1 MEQHC
6 LDLIEALDK
15 ENQILEKL
23 AVLACEKKEHVI
35 LGKVK
40 ELENLIREEGII
52 ISELGKWEDARFR
65 IQQQLGEESPA
76 AVPMKAGRL
85 VGLVRESCPHLAT
98 GLQEALNRLEIN
110 LQRLNQLNRH
120 NNELLEQSLD
130 HIAFLE
136 AALVG
141 NHSGAYSQKGSQSA
155 GSPSRINLL
164 DRKV

>member
-1 MEQHC
+1 M
-6 LDLIEALDK
+6 DLIEALDK

-35 LGKVK
+35 RGKVK

-65 IQQQLGEESPA
+65 IQNQLSEQSA
-76 AVPMKAGRL
+76 AAAPLKAAEL
-85 VGLVRESCPHLAT
+85 VSLVKENCPHLAT
-98 GLQEALNRLEIN
+98 GLQEALHHLEIN
-110 LQRLNQLNRH
+110 LQRLNNLNRH

>member
-6 LDLIEALDK
+6 LDLIGALDK
-15 ENQILEKL
+15 ENQILGKL
-23 AVLACEKKEHVI
+23 AVLAHEKKGLVI

-40 ELENLIREEGII
+40 ELENLIREEGIV

-65 IQQQLGEESPA
+65 IQNQLSEEQEAKAPIKA
-76 AVPMKAGRL
+76 AQL
-85 VGLVRESCPHLAT
+85 VSLVAANCPHLAAAV
-98 GLQEALNRLEIN
+98 QEALSHLEIN
-110 LQRLNQLNRH
+110 LARLKNLNQH

-141 NHSGAYSQKGSQSA
+141 DHSGAYSQKGLQA
-155 GSPSRINLL
+155 EGSHSRINLL

>member
-6 LDLIEALDK
+6 LDLIDALDK

-23 AVLACEKKEHVI
+23 AVLACEKKGLVI

-40 ELENLIREEGII
+40 ELENLIREEGIV

-65 IQQQLGEESPA
+65 VQSKLSEETTATAPIKAAQLVS
-76 AVPMKAGRL
+76 L
-85 VGLVRESCPHLAT
+85 VKENCPHLAAAV
-98 GLQEALNRLEIN
+98 QEALNHLEIN
-110 LQRLNQLNRH
+110 LQRLNNLNRH

-141 NHSGAYSQKGSQSA
+141 NHSGAYSQKGLQSE